1 MNANTPSSSLSSPW
15 HAGETL
21 IQQSLGVAARMQ
33 ELGPRVIRTYLL
45 EQHRNFY
52 PQLPFVVLGSVDSN
66 GDAWATLRAAAPGFL
81 SSPDPLT
88 LHAAL
93 PRDENDPADAGLN
106 HGDAVGLL
114 GIELHT
120 RRRNRLN
127 GFIQRR
133 GANAFDIDVRHS
145 FGNCPQYITPRNLSI
160 VTPVAGPPT
169 VATLLDA
176 HARAMI
182 AAADTF
188 FVASYVDLDDGRQVD
203 VSHRGGPPGFVRVGN
218 DGALTIP
225 DYAGNRFFN
234 TLGNIVANLK
244 AGLAFVDFATGTL
257 LQITGHAE
265 VILNAPEIAVTPGA
279 ERLWRVHPR
288 RIVLRPGA
296 LPLHWVATPAE
307 LS

>member
-1 MNANTPSSSLSSPW
+1 MNTDTPSPSLSSPW

-21 IQQSLGVAARMQ
+21 IQQSIGVAARMQ

-52 PQLPFVVLGSVDSN
+52 PQLPFVVLGSVDSH
-66 GDAWATLRAAAPGFL
+66 GDAWATLRAAASGFL

-127 GFIQRR
+127 GVIQRR
-133 GANAFDIDVRHS
+133 GASAFDIDVRQS
-145 FGNCPQYITPRNLSI
+145 FGNCPQYITPRDVEVVPSVSMPPI
-160 VTPVAGPPT
+160 VVTH
-169 VATLLDA
+169 LDA
-176 HARAMI
+176 SARAMI
-182 AAADTF
+182 ATADTF
-188 FVASYVDLDDGRQVD
+188 FVASYVDLENGRQID
-203 VSHRGGPPGFVRVGN
+203 VSHRGGPRGFVRVSNEGV
-218 DGALTIP
+218 LIIP

-234 TLGNIVANLK
+234 TLGNFVANPK
-244 AGLAFVDFATGTL
+244 AGLVFVDFATGAL
-257 LQITGHAE
+257 LQMTGDAE
-265 VILNAPEIAVTPGA
+265 VVLDSPEIAATPGA
-279 ERLWRVHPR
+279 ERLWRFHPR
-288 RIVLRPGA
+288 RVVLRPGT
-296 LPLHWVATPAE
+296 LPLRWVAAKTE
-307 LS
+307 

>member
-1 MNANTPSSSLSSPW
+1 VNANTPSSALSSPW

-21 IQQSLGVAARMQ
+21 IQQRVGVAARMQ

-52 PQLPFVVLGSVDSN
+52 PQLPFVVLGSVDAN

-88 LHAAL
+88 LHVAL

-127 GFIQRR
+127 GVVQRR
-133 GANAFDIDVRHS
+133 GANAFDIDVRHA
-145 FGNCPQYITPRNLSI
+145 FGNCPQYITVRDVS
-160 VTPVAGPPT
+160 VAPWVAAPPIL
-169 VATLLDA
+169 AT
-176 HARAMI
+176 HVNEHTRAMI
-182 AAADTF
+182 EAADTF
-188 FVASYVDLDDGRQVD
+188 FVASYADVENGRQVD

-218 DGALTIP
+218 DGVLTIP

-234 TLGNIVANLK
+234 TLGNLVANPK
-244 AGLAFVDFATGTL
+244 GGLVFVDFTTGTL
-257 LQITGHAE
+257 LQMTGDAE
-265 VILNAPEIAVTPGA
+265 VVFDSPEIAATPGA
-279 ERLWRVHPR
+279 ERLWRFHPR
-288 RIVLRPGA
+288 RLVLRTGA
-296 LPLHWVATPAE
+296 LPLRWVTAAPE
-307 LS
+307 